1 MPSLEARLRGG
12 MLGLLL
18 GDALGVPYEFHP
30 PEALPTTVEMEPP
43 GDFDRAHV
51 GVPPGTW
58 SDDGAQALALLASLL
73 HCGRFDANDFGRRLV
88 SWYEWGEYAVD
99 GVVFDVGVQ
108 TAEAIRAI
116 RAGTPALEAAS
127 RDSSANGNGS
137 LMRVLPVALFAVGDD
152 ASLVADAFASSA
164 VTHAHPRAQLCC
176 ALYCLH
182 VRALLEDVADP
193 LGEARRRLRASLH
206 DEALTAELE
215 YFVRPDELQGGR
227 GSGYVVDSL
236 RSALDALDAG
246 DFEAVVRYAVR
257 LGHDTDTTA
266 AIAGGLAGVR
276 DGLDALPTAWPATL
290 RGRELAEPLI
300 DALVAHRAKGS

>member
-1 MPSLEARLRGG
+1 MTTLEQRLRGG
-12 MLGLLL
+12 MMGLLV
-18 GDALGVPYEFHP
+18 GDAFGVPYEFHP
-30 PEALPTTVEMEPP
+30 PEALPARLEMAPP
-43 GDFDRAHV
+43 SGFARAHA

-73 HCGRFDANDFGRRLV
+73 YCGRFDADDFGRRLV
-88 SWYEWGEYAVD
+88 HWYEYGEYAVD

-108 TAEAIRAI
+108 TADAIRAI

-127 RDSSANGNGS
+127 RASTANGNGS
-137 LMRVLPVALFAVGDD
+137 LMRVLPLALYSVADD

-176 ALYCLH
+176 ALHCLH
-182 VRALLEDVADP
+182 ARALLEAVADP
-193 LGEARRRLRASLH
+193 LDDARRRLRAVVR
-206 DEALTAELE
+206 DDALVAELE
-215 YFVRPDELQGGR
+215 YFVRPDALHGGR

-236 RSALDALDAG
+236 RSALDALGAG
-246 DFEAVVRYAVR
+246 DFEAVVRHAVA

-276 DGLDALPTAWPATL
+276 DGLEAIPA
-290 RGRELAEPLI
+290 A
-300 DALVAHRAKGS
+300 